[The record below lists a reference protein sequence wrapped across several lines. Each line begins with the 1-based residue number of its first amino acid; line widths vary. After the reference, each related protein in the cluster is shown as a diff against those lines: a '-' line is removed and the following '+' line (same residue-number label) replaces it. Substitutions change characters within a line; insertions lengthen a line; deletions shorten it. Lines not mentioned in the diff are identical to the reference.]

1 MTLVLNSTPRAD
13 GFMMPAEWSP
23 HAGCL
28 MLFPYRPDNWRENAV
43 PAQLAFAQVAQA
55 ISRFEPVTVGVSAP
69 LRSLAESLLGPNVRI
84 VNLEADDAWMRDVGP
99 TFVVDSHGGL
109 RGVDWIFN
117 AWGGHVGGLYPSWE
131 RDDGVAAAVCA
142 DLDVPRYRADVV
154 LEGGA
159 IHVDGE
165 GTLLTTRQCLLNP
178 NRNPQLT
185 ESEIERRLRDYLAV
199 ERVIWLDDGVYL
211 DETDGHID
219 NLACFVR
226 PGEILL
232 TWTDDPND
240 PQYDISRAACAV
252 LMDSTDARGRRLTVH
267 RIHQP
272 GPLTVTA
279 SEAAGVIQSPGT
291 QPRRAGDR
299 MAASYVN
306 FYIANGGI
314 VMPLYGGPYDTPAL
328 AKMRA
333 LFPDRIVVG
342 IPAREILLGG
352 GSIHCITQQ
361 VPRPLALA

>member
-1 MTLVLNSTPRAD
+1 
-13 GFMMPAEWSP
+13 MPAEWRP
-23 HAGCL
+23 HTGCL
-28 MLFPYRPDNWRENAV
+28 MLFPQRPDNWREEAV
-43 PAQLAFAQVAQA
+43 PAQEAFAQVAQA
-55 ISRFEPVTVGVSAP
+55 IARFEPVTVGVSKS
-69 LRSLAESLLGPNVRI
+69 LRSRAESLLGSNIRI
-84 VNLEADDAWMRDVGP
+84 VSLESDDAWMRDVGP
-99 TFVVDSHGGL
+99 TFVVDGRGGL

-117 AWGGHVGGLYPSWE
+117 AWGGHLGGLYPSWDL
-131 RDDGVAAAVCA
+131 DDAVAATVCE
-142 DLDVPRYRADVV
+142 DLGVPRYRADFV

-178 NRNPQLT
+178 NRNLRLT
-185 ESEIERRLRDYLAV
+185 QAEIEKRLSEYLSV
-199 ERVIWLDDGVYL
+199 DHIIWLDEGVYL

-232 TWTDDPND
+232 SWTDDPRD
-240 PQYDISRAACAV
+240 PQYSISRAAYDV
-252 LMDSTDARGRRLTVH
+252 LMQLVDARSRRLTVH

-279 SEAAGVIQSPGT
+279 AEAAGVRPSSGT

-306 FYIANGGI
+306 FYLANGGI
-314 VMPLYGGPYDTPAL
+314 VMPLYDDPYDAPAF
-328 AKMRA
+328 AQMRS
-333 LFPDRIVVG
+333 LFPNRAVVG
-342 IPAREILLGG
+342 VPAREILLGG

-361 VPRPLALA
+361 IPHPQPLA